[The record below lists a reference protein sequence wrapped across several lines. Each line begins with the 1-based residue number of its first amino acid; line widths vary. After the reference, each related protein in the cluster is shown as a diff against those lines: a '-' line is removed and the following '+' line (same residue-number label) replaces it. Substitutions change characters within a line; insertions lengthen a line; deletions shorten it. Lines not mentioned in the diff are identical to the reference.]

1 MCIGMKVNK
10 NLIGNLAIL
19 LAERCKPLSH
29 TKLLKLLYLIDE
41 ESTNRTGAP
50 MTWLSY
56 NVWQYGPVSEDI
68 YFSKMEGYN
77 KLSEFVRFDI
87 LPDNT
92 VVITP
97 IAEFSNDEFCELDI
111 EIING
116 IVEKYGSKTAKQ
128 LVDMTHAAG
137 SLWER
142 TKSRHGI
149 QFTESNKTSD
159 ITLNFVDLIE
169 NDGFKKSVY
178 YGTVENIELASTLI

>member
-41 ESTNRTGAP
+41 EAVKRIAVP
-50 MTWLSY
+50 VTWLSY

-77 KLSEFVRFDI
+77 KLSEFVRFDT

-97 IAEFSNDEFCELDI
+97 IAEFSNAEFYEDYL
-111 EIING
+111 EIIDD
-116 IVEKYGSKTAKQ
+116 VVAQYGNIINA
-128 LVDMTHAAG
+128 
-137 SLWER
+137 
-142 TKSRHGI
+142 
-149 QFTESNKTSD
+149 
-159 ITLNFVDLIE
+159 LNICV
-169 NDGFKKSVY
+169 
-178 YGTVENIELASTLI
+178 

>member
-41 ESTNRTGAP
+41 EAVNRTGSP
-50 MTWLSY
+50 VTWLSY

-77 KLSEFVRFDI
+77 KLSEFVRFDT

-92 VVITP
+92 VEIMP
-97 IAEFSNDEFCELDI
+97 IAKFSNGEFCEIDL
-111 EIING
+111 EIIDDIIG
-116 IVEKYGSKTAKQ
+116 KYGNMTAKQ
-128 LVDMTHAAG
+128 LVEITHAKG

-142 TKSRHGI
+142 TKTAHDI
-149 QFTESNKTSD
+149 QFTDSNKTSD
-159 ITLNFVDLIE
+159 ITLDFAKLVGD
-169 NDGFKKSVY
+169 DGFRKSVY
-178 YGTVENIELASTLI
+178 YATVENIELASTLV